1 MHHQKKNNFF
11 KTLQNEKKI
20 ITFYHVHYTRNQF
33 FLTYLHEKQRCVK
46 KENNVE
52 VGLTGE
58 KGEGI
63 KLYKLPDMK
72 TVTGMQSTT

>member
-1 MHHQKKNNFF
+1 MKN
-11 KTLQNEKKI
+11 KD
-20 ITFYHVHYTRNQF
+20 VS
-33 FLTYLHEKQRCVK
+33 K
-46 KENNVE
+46 KENNVK